1 MAYQRKEV
9 DSLADKTADKLR
21 TMIASSGLT
30 PGEVFATEAELERK
44 LKVSRPVV
52 REAVSR
58 IRALGLLDSRQCVGL
73 IVANPDPIALFE
85 KGFEGW
91 VLNSLNLQQLA
102 EFRYAL
108 EIGAIA
114 LAAVRASEEQLAL
127 LSELARKL
135 KKETSG
141 KSSNKTVDV
150 DLKFHCA
157 LLRSTHN
164 DMLIR
169 MHNVI
174 TAFFMRATG
183 TMTNYAARHTHLKA
197 VREHYEIARAMNER
211 DGPRARALLADHLA
225 GLLENPLPR

>member
-9 DSLADKTADKLR
+9 DSLADKTADRLR
-21 TMIASSGLT
+21 TMIASSGLA
-30 PGEVFATEAELERK
+30 PGDVFATEAELERK

-102 EFRYAL
+102 EFRYTL
-108 EIGAIA
+108 EVGAIA
-114 LAAVRASEEQLAL
+114 LATVRASKKQLAL

-135 KKETSG
+135 KKEASA
-141 KSSNKTVDV
+141 KSPNKTVDV
-150 DLKFHCA
+150 DLEFHCT
-157 LLRSTHN
+157 LLKSTHN

-169 MHNVI
+169 MHNVV

-183 TMTNYAARHTHLKA
+183 TALGRMASSRAPLLKSL
-197 VREHYEIARAMNER
+197 VVMIKPCSCV
-211 DGPRARALLADHLA
+211 PR
-225 GLLENPLPR
+225 LPRTCWITGA